1 MSDASVPPKLERALL
16 FLVRAGGGQASW
28 HRLATRLPSYD
39 APLDFDMMV
48 ALKDMLARGLVTREM
63 AGGGMD
69 RWGITPVGEKRLAL
83 LDQVIG
89 TPVSR
94 AELEAPPKEPAP
106 PKLAPAPGPL
116 SPAELQA
123 FAVQIGKG
131 ARATVAAI
139 MPYVDDGLR
148 FYAIL
153 RQLLAAN
160 PADAQRV
167 AEVALYLGQRERGV
181 FARDLIADPDPRV
194 RAALF
199 RAWTPVRTDVPGDPL
214 PTVPDAE
221 LDELLR
227 RGLTDESTAVREAAA
242 VLAFLA
248 VRGASLVGELIAA
261 LGSPA
266 EGVRWWA
273 LLALGGAH
281 DALSLELISQFAGEP
296 DVALASAAVR
306 ALAQRPDGH
315 ARWFAALA
323 DSRADV
329 VSSALF
335 ALATVVTGLN
345 DATVTQLAA
354 DPRPDV
360 RDALAAYRVRTAPT
374 N

>member
-1 MSDASVPPKLERALL
+1 MVVGTIPPKLERALL
-16 FLVRAGGGQASW
+16 YLVRACAGQASW

-69 RWGITPVGEKRLAL
+69 RWGITPPGEKRLAL

-94 AELEAPPKEPAP
+94 AELEAPAKEPAP

-160 PADAQRV
+160 PAKAQRV

-181 FARDLIADPDPRV
+181 FARDMLADPDPAV
-194 RAALF
+194 REALF
-199 RAWTPVRTDVPGDPL
+199 RAWTPVRTGVPGDPL
-214 PTVPDAE
+214 PTVPDAD
-221 LDELLR
+221 LDDLLR

-242 VLAFLA
+242 ALAFLA
-248 VRGASLVGELIAA
+248 VRGASLVGELVAA
-261 LGSPA
+261 LGSPSD
-266 EGVRWWA
+266 GLRWWA

-281 DALSLELISQFAGEP
+281 DPLSCELLSQFAGEP
-296 DVALASAAVR
+296 DLALASAAIR
-306 ALAQRPDGH
+306 ALGQRPDGH
-315 ARWFAALA
+315 VRWLMGLSDPRPDVQAAA
-323 DSRADV
+323 T
-329 VSSALF
+329 F
-335 ALATVVTGLN
+335 ALATVVAGL
-345 DATVTQLAA
+345 DEVTLARLAA
-354 DPRPDV
+354 DPRADV
-360 RDALAAYRVRTAPT
+360 QSALAAYRAR